1 MSERILPATLR
12 ACKAAAEPLAA
23 LTAYDYPTAVLVDRA
38 GLDVILVG
46 DSLGVMLLGHDRI
59 EATTL
64 DEMIHHCRAVTRGA
78 RRALVVGDMPFGT
91 YEGAPG
97 DAVRNAI
104 RLVKEGGVDAV
115 KLEGGTEIVPAIQA
129 LTTARI
135 PVFGHLA
142 PAHVS
147 DLAASPEAR
156 RAALAGA
163 ATAIEAAGAC
173 AVVLVGL
180 APDDAAAVTRALQS
194 IPTLGY
200 RSGPECDGQLLVT
213 PYMLGLLPA
222 DAPEPG
228 PYGALGAQLA
238 EIFAR
243 FRADVQSGAF
253 GMATRLELTADRAHR
268 ES

>member
-1 MSERILPATLR
+1 MLPATLR
-12 ACKAAAEPLAA
+12 ARKAAGEPLTA

-59 EATTL
+59 EETTL

-91 YEGAPG
+91 YEGTPG
-97 DAVRNAI
+97 DAVSNAM

-115 KLEGGTEIVPAIQA
+115 KLEGGAEIVPAIQA
-129 LTTARI
+129 ITTAGI
-135 PVFGHLA
+135 PVFGHLS

-147 DLAASPEAR
+147 DLVASLEAR
-156 RAALAGA
+156 RAALAEA
-163 ATAIEAAGAC
+163 ATTIEAAGAC
-173 AVVLVGL
+173 ALVLVGL
-180 APDDAAAVTRALQS
+180 APDDAAAVTHALRS

-200 RSGPECDGQLLVT
+200 RSGPQCDGQLLVT

-238 EIFAR
+238 ESFAR
-243 FRADVQSGAF
+243 FRADVQSGAS
-253 GMATRLELTADRAHR
+253 GMATRPARRADHVHR
-268 ES
+268 EG